1 MANAFLCQGHNTV
14 CNRSRCR
21 LYLSRLLLNL
31 LILLPLH
38 LSLLQLYLAKKP
50 FLDAA
55 FVEQIIQ
62 VSWLLEVRLV
72 RVCSSRWE
80 YQAKAAFALEFSFC
94 LSQEDL
100 LLLRNNVTVDSIK
113 MRNHSRRAVTARD
126 VHRCGQ
132 VGRYSPTSQL
142 WMPIT

>member
-1 MANAFLCQGHNTV
+1 MAYAFLSQGNNAI
-14 CNRSRCR
+14 CNRGRCR
-21 LYLSRLLLNL
+21 LLSLLLLNL

-50 FLDAA
+50 FLNAA

-72 RVCSSRWE
+72 LVCSSRWE
-80 YQAKAAFALEFSFC
+80 YQAEAAFALEFSFG

-100 LLLRNNVTVDSIK
+100 FLLGDNVTINAIQ
-113 MRNHSRRAVTARD
+113 MRSHRRRAVAARD
-126 VHRCGQ
+126 VHGRGQ
-132 VGRYSPTSQL
+132 VGRYPPTPQL
-142 WMPIT
+142 RMPVT